1 MKGRKRGKRT
11 RSAAR
16 KAFVRGFVATG
27 LLACLD
33 RTVGGSSGLSRDSL
47 RRALKGGFAITSGT
61 LVAERLSQRD
71 YTRSAVALAAGA
83 VCLAITD
90 HYLTLSKPDHE
101 DRQDGKEEE
110 VQQVQG

>member
-1 MKGRKRGKRT
+1 MKRLKRGKRT
-11 RSAAR
+11 RAR

-27 LLACLD
+27 LLDSLD
-33 RTVGGSSGLSRDSL
+33 RTTGGSFELSRDSL
-47 RRALKGGFAITSGT
+47 RRALKGGFAVASGT

-71 YTRSAVALAAGA
+71 YTRSAVSLAAGA

-101 DRQDGKEEE
+101 DPEDGEEE
-110 VQQVQG
+110 VQQGQG